1 MVIFERR
8 HWLHL
13 VLAVRGSVMKAIGL
27 RVLLAAGIAAF
38 VTAGHL
44 AWDLLH
50 TNLTPLPF
58 TLIGLALSIFLGFR
72 NNTAYDRIWEGRKL
86 WGPLVNVSRSL
97 AVRNLTLVRAKAL
110 EEADEVAAWQRRQV
124 HRQIAYVYALKQH
137 LRGEFLPQELA
148 DLLPEAELAAQHRE
162 LNRPYAIAHD
172 LARELAEAQ
181 RRGWLDTYH
190 LPLLDADIAALLDIQ
205 GGCERIR
212 ATPIPFAYT
221 VLMHRIVAIY
231 CLSLPFGIIGQ
242 VGAYTPVV
250 VGLISYAFFG
260 LDAVGDEIEDPFGTD
275 ANDLPLATLSRL
287 IEVNLRQR
295 LGEQNLPP
303 LLQPVDSILL

>member
-1 MVIFERR
+1 MVVFDRR
-8 HWLHL
+8 DWLRL
-13 VLAVRGSVMKAIGL
+13 VFAVRGSAMRAIGL
-27 RVLLAAGIAAF
+27 RVLLASGIAAF

-58 TLIGLALSIFLGFR
+58 TLVGLALSIFLGFR
-72 NNTAYDRIWEGRKL
+72 NNTAYDRFWEGRKL
-86 WGPLVNVSRSL
+86 WGRLVNVSRSM
-97 AVRNLTLVRAKAL
+97 AVRHLTLVRAPTPA
-110 EEADEVAAWQRRQV
+110 EAEEVAAWQRRQV

-137 LRGEFLPQELA
+137 LRGEVAPQELA
-148 DLLPEAELAAQHRE
+148 GLLPAAELDAQHHE
-162 LNRPYAIAHD
+162 LNLPYAIAHD

-181 RRGWLDTYH
+181 RRGWLEPVH
-190 LPLLDADIAALLDIQ
+190 LPLLDADIASLLDIQ

-212 ATPIPFAYT
+212 ATPIPFAFT

-242 VGAYTPVV
+242 VGAYPPVV

-260 LDAVGDEIEDPFGTD
+260 LDAVGDEIEDPFGID
-275 ANDLPLATLSRL
+275 SNDLPLATLSRL

-295 LGEQNLPP
+295 LGEQDLPP
-303 LLQPVDSILL
+303 LLQPVRGILR